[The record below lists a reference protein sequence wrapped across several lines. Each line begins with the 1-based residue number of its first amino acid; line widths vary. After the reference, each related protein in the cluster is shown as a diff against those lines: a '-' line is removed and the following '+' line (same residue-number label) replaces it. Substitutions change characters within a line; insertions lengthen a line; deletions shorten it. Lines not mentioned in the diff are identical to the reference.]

1 MKIMVYSH
9 DAFGLGNIRRMLAIC
24 EYLLEAIPNV
34 SILLLSGSPM
44 LQSFR
49 LPQGLDYI
57 KLPCL
62 NRSES
67 GELTS
72 KYLGTDVETTLKLR
86 SDIML
91 AAARNFQPDMLLV
104 DKKPFGLREE
114 LTTTIRYLK
123 CTQPHTKFVLLLR
136 DILDS
141 PEKTIQEWRNHNY
154 FSALDLIY
162 DRILVVGMPEVFD
175 LRKEYEFPVDVA
187 NKVEFCGYL
196 RKKPGRVDRW
206 KLRQQLGINRDEK
219 LVLVTPGGGEDG
231 MQLIQNYLTSL
242 STRSPDFRSL
252 IITGS
257 EMNPTMRAALNQIAQ
272 DMPSVQMMEFT
283 NDLMSYIDASDL
295 VVCMGGYNTI
305 TEVLSQAKRTI
316 SVPRIKPGHEQLI
329 RADRMQKFGLLR
341 YLHPSESTPEKLFE
355 TVETELQRRGLG
367 AVARLD
373 LQGLPKV
380 AQAISQMLFAQPA
393 RSMVS
398 NSMLTAKNTKVQ
410 SVIQEVK

>member
-67 GELTS
+67 GELSS

-114 LTTTIRYLK
+114 LMTTIRYLK
-123 CTQPHTKFVLLLR
+123 CTQPQTKFVLLLR

-141 PEKTIQEWRNHNY
+141 PEKTMQEWRNHNY
-154 FSALDLIY
+154 FSALDLVY

-175 LRKEYEFPVDVA
+175 LSQEYEFPIDVA

-196 RKKPGRVDRW
+196 RKKPGLVDRW
-206 KLRQQLGINRDEK
+206 KLRQQMGISRSKK

-231 MQLIQNYLTSL
+231 LQLIQNYLTGLQSA
-242 STRSPDFRSL
+242 SDPNTFRTL
-252 IITGS
+252 IVTGS
-257 EMNPTMRAALNQIAQ
+257 EMKASLRTTLNQLAEKL
-272 DMPSVQMMEFT
+272 PSVQMIEFT
-283 NDLMSYIDASDL
+283 DDLMSYINAADL

-305 TEVLSQAKRTI
+305 TEVLSQGKRMI
-316 SVPRIKPGHEQLI
+316 SVPRIKPGFEQLI

-341 YLHPSESTPEKLFE
+341 CLHPAEMTPESLMTAVFA
-355 TVETELQRRGLG
+355 ELQQPGLA
-367 AVARLD
+367 AVERLD

-380 AQAISQMLFAQPA
+380 TQAISQMLFHGAT
-393 RSMVS
+393 RSLVS
-398 NSMLTAKNTKVQ
+398 NAILPTANPKVQ
-410 SVIQEVK
+410 SFIQ

>member
-1 MKIMVYSH
+1 MKLMVYSH
-9 DAFGLGNIRRMLAIC
+9 DAFGLGNVRRMLAIC
-24 EYLLEAIPNV
+24 EHLLETIPHL

-49 LPQGLDYI
+49 LPKGLDYI

-91 AAARNFQPDMLLV
+91 AAARSFQPDMMLV

-114 LTTTIRYLK
+114 LTTTIRYLT
-123 CTQPHTKFVLLLR
+123 CTQPQTKFVLLLR
-136 DILDS
+136 DILDA
-141 PEKTIQEWRNHNY
+141 PEKTIKEWQDHNY

-175 LRKEYEFPVDVA
+175 LRQEYAFPVDVA

-196 RKKPGRVDRW
+196 RKKPGQVDRG
-206 KLRQQLGINRDEK
+206 KLRQQLGISRDEK

-231 MQLIQNYLTSL
+231 IQLIQNYLTGL
-242 STRSPDFRSL
+242 TTRSPTFRSL
-252 IITGS
+252 IVTGS
-257 EMNPTMRAALNQIAQ
+257 EMNPSVRDTLNQMAQ
-272 DMPSVQMMEFT
+272 NEPSVQIMEFT
-283 NDLMSYIDASDL
+283 NDLMSYIDAADL

-316 SVPRIKPGHEQLI
+316 SVPRIKPGHEQLM
-329 RADRMQKFGLLR
+329 RANRMQEFGLLR

-355 TVETELQRRGLG
+355 TVETELQQARLT
-367 AVARLD
+367 AVERLD

-380 AQAISQMLFAQPA
+380 TQAISRMLFGEPA
-393 RSMVS
+393 RSVIS
-398 NSMLTAKNTKVQ
+398 HSILTPPSPKIQ
-410 SVIQEVK
+410 PVIQ

>member
-24 EYLLEAIPNV
+24 EYLLEAVPQV

-49 LPQGLDYI
+49 LPERLDYI

-67 GELTS
+67 GDLSS
-72 KYLGTDVETTLKLR
+72 KFLGTDVETTLKLR

-91 AAARNFQPDMLLV
+91 AAARSFQPDMLLV

-123 CTQPHTKFVLLLR
+123 STKPHAKFVLLLR

-141 PEKTIQEWRNHNY
+141 PEKTVQEWQNHNY
-154 FSALDLIY
+154 FCALDLIY

-175 LRKEYEFPVDVA
+175 LSQEYEFPVDVA

-196 RKKPGRVDRW
+196 RKKPGLVNPHTI
-206 KLRQQLGINRDEK
+206 RQELGVSRSQK

-231 MQLIQNYLTSL
+231 LHLIENYLLGLQAS
-242 STRSPDFRSL
+242 SNPDAFQTL
-252 IITGS
+252 IVTGS
-257 EMNPTMRAALNQIAQ
+257 EMKASLRLSLNQLAENL
-272 DMPSVQMMEFT
+272 PSVRMIEFT
-283 NDLMSYIDASDL
+283 NDLMSYINAADL

-305 TEVLSQAKRTI
+305 TEVLSQGKRMI
-316 SVPRIKPGHEQLI
+316 SVPRIKPGFEQLI

-341 YLHPSESTPEKLFE
+341 CLHPSEITPESLIKSV
-355 TVETELQRRGLG
+355 VEELQNTGLS
-367 AVARLD
+367 AVKCLD

-380 AQAISQMLFAQPA
+380 TQAISQMLFSGTV
-393 RSMVS
+393 RSMVCNAVLPIS
-398 NSMLTAKNTKVQ
+398 SPKVQ
-410 SVIQEVK
+410 SFIQ

>member
-24 EYLLEAIPNV
+24 EYLLEAMPNV

-49 LPQGLDYI
+49 LPRGLDYI

-67 GELTS
+67 GELSS
-72 KYLGTDVETTLKLR
+72 KYLEIDVETTLKLR

-91 AAARNFQPDMLLV
+91 AAARSFQPDMLLV

-141 PEKTIQEWRNHNY
+141 PEKTTQEWRNHDY

-175 LRKEYEFPVDVA
+175 LSQEYKFPVDVA

-196 RKKPGRVDRW
+196 RKKPGLVDPGIV
-206 KLRQQLGINRDEK
+206 RQQLGISQSEK

-231 MQLIQNYLTSL
+231 LQLIQNYLMGLQSSSDPNT
-242 STRSPDFRSL
+242 FRTL
-252 IITGS
+252 IVTGS
-257 EMNPTMRAALNQIAQ
+257 EMKASFRAALNQVAQ
-272 DMPSVQMMEFT
+272 DLPSVQMIEFT
-283 NDLMSYIDASDL
+283 NDLMSYINAADL
-295 VVCMGGYNTI
+295 VVCMGGYNTV
-305 TEVLSQAKRTI
+305 TEVLSQGKRMI
-316 SVPRIKPGHEQLI
+316 SVPRVKPGQEQLI

-341 YLHPSESTPEKLFE
+341 CLHPADMTPESLMT
-355 TVETELQRRGLG
+355 TVVAELQKSCLA
-367 AVARLD
+367 AVSRLD

-380 AQAISQMLFAQPA
+380 TQAISRMLFDGTT
-393 RSMVS
+393 RSVVS
-398 NSMLTAKNTKVQ
+398 NAILPTATPKVQ
-410 SVIQEVK
+410 FVIQ

>member
-1 MKIMVYSH
+1 MKILVYSH

-24 EYLLEAIPNV
+24 EYLIEAMPNV
-34 SILLLSGSPM
+34 SILLISGSPM

-67 GELTS
+67 GELSS

-123 CTQPHTKFVLLLR
+123 CTQPQTKFVLLLR

-141 PEKTIQEWRNHNY
+141 PGKTMQEWRNHNY

-162 DRILVVGMPEVFD
+162 DRILVVGMPEVFN
-175 LRKEYEFPVDVA
+175 LSQEYKFPVDVA
-187 NKVEFCGYL
+187 DKVEFCGYL
-196 RKKPGRVDRW
+196 RKKPGLVDSTTI
-206 KLRQQLGINRDEK
+206 RQQLGISRSQK

-231 MQLIQNYLTSL
+231 LQLIQNYLTGLQAL
-242 STRSPDFRSL
+242 SDSEPFQTL
-252 IITGS
+252 IVTGS
-257 EMNPTMRAALNQIAQ
+257 EMKAGFRKSLDQLAEAL
-272 DMPSVQMMEFT
+272 PSVQMMEFT
-283 NDLMSYIDASDL
+283 NDLMSYINAADL

-305 TEVLSQAKRTI
+305 TEVLSQGKRMI
-316 SVPRIKPGHEQLI
+316 SVPRIKPGSEQLI

-341 YLHPSESTPEKLFE
+341 CLHPAEATPEVLMA
-355 TVETELQRRGLG
+355 TVMAELQKPGLA
-367 AVARLD
+367 AVERLD

-380 AQAISQMLFAQPA
+380 TQAISQILFHGAT
-393 RSMVS
+393 RSLVS
-398 NSMLTAKNTKVQ
+398 NGIFPIATHKVQ
-410 SVIQEVK
+410 SFIQ